1 MPQIYFWNAQ
11 HLTTNAEALAHE
23 RELAETQAKQSEIE
37 QIANSKVATPRITR
51 QMMHSRNTGGRGG
64 KPAKKA
70 AAAKKAAVMKR
81 VDEVAANLDRP
92 ERIQLAIA
100 LSMKEKINRLEA
112 KARVARSKV
121 ETEQFL
127 SNQGVPVFY
136 CEVQQAYVGMTSSL
150 RDVVP
155 PGNHTLCYLKVNAPG
170 AFVEPLNFPGHGA
183 GGGVLGPPG
192 GPHLTLASHRIPR
205 TVLFNGVNLFF
216 WHAPSP
222 NNGQVVAAVWA
233 FLKAQYPANT
243 CILFGDFN
251 AEPGEVHAG
260 GAPLGEIVVP
270 TGGKTH
276 DKGKIL
282 DYALSTVPNVSVSR
296 AFRPR
301 SPGDDICRDF
311 GSDHA
316 AMRVHWR

>member
-23 RELAETQAKQSEIE
+23 RELAELQAKQSETE
-37 QIANSKVATPRITR
+37 QIANSKVAIQRITR
-51 QMMHSRNTGGRGG
+51 QLTRVSNTGGRGG
-64 KPAKKA
+64 KPAMKA
-70 AAAKKAAVMKR
+70 AAAKKAAVAKR
-81 VDEVAANLDRP
+81 VSEIAARLERP
-92 ERIQLAIA
+92 ERNQLAKE
-100 LSMKEKINRLEA
+100 LSMKDKIGRLEA

-127 SNQGVPVFY
+127 SNRGAPVFY

-150 RDVVP
+150 RDGVAA
-155 PGNHTLCYLKVNAPG
+155 GDRTLCYLKVNAPG

-205 TVLFNGVNLFF
+205 TVPFNGVNLFF

-222 NNGQVVAAVWA
+222 NNGEVVAAVWA
-233 FLKAQYPANT
+233 FLKTQYPANT

-251 AEPGEVHAG
+251 AEPGQVQAG
-260 GAPLGEIVVP
+260 GVPAGEIVIP

-276 DKGKIL
+276 AGGKTL

-296 AFRPR
+296 AFGPR
-301 SPGDDICRDF
+301 SSNDDICRDF